1 MHLYIDVLAEVV
13 LVLGLGVE
21 SIARLSTDLVLGPLR
36 IQEFIMDVVVGSLG
50 SLLSWVKGGVP

>member
-21 SIARLSTDLVLGPLR
+21 SVARLSADLVLGPLR